1 LDLFILR
8 HGEAGQRV
16 SAGRGDFQ
24 RPLTAAGQKEVSDI
38 ATSLKDLGIKLDI
51 VITSPL
57 KRAHQTASI
66 VAKIFKIEKK
76 MQDWAELSPEG
87 NRLDLY
93 NKLSQLK
100 QQSSVL
106 VVGHEPNLSGMISE
120 MIFDGKNNGGRIT
133 LKKSGLVK
141 IRIISSTPKFQGELK
156 WLLTPK
162 LLKNMSSK

>member
-1 LDLFILR
+1 MDLFILR

-51 VITSPL
+51 VISSPL

-66 VAKIFKIEKK
+66 VAKTFKIEKK

-93 NKLSQLK
+93 NKLLQLK

-106 VVGHEPNLSGMISE
+106 VVGHEPYLSEMISE
-120 MIFDGKNNGGRIT
+120 MIFEGNNGGRID
-133 LKKSGLVK
+133 LKKTGLAR
-141 IRIISSTPKFQGELK
+141 IRIVSSTPKFQGELR

-162 LLKNMSSK
+162 LLRNMLSK

>member
-16 SAGRGDFQ
+16 SAGRGDLQ
-24 RPLTAAGQKEVSDI
+24 RSLTSVGQKEVSDI
-38 ATSLKDLGIKLDI
+38 ATSLKDLGIKLDV

-57 KRAHQTASI
+57 KRAHQTASV
-66 VAKIFKIEKK
+66 VAKTFKIEKK

-87 NRLDLY
+87 NRLELY

-100 QQSSVL
+100 QQSSIL
-106 VVGHEPNLSGMISE
+106 VVGHEPYLSEMISE
-120 MIFDGKNNGGRIT
+120 IIFEGNKGGRIF
-133 LKKSGLVK
+133 LKKAGLAR
-141 IRIISSTPKFQGELK
+141 IRIISSTPKFQGELR

-162 LLKNMSSK
+162 LLKNMLSK

>member
-1 LDLFILR
+1 MDLFILR

-51 VITSPL
+51 VISSPL

-66 VAKIFKIEKK
+66 VAKTFKIEKK
-76 MQDWAELSPEG
+76 MQGWAELSPEG

-93 NKLSQLK
+93 NKLLQLK

-106 VVGHEPNLSGMISE
+106 VVGHEPYLSEMISE
-120 MIFDGKNNGGRIT
+120 MIFEGNNGGRID
-133 LKKSGLVK
+133 LKKTGLAR
-141 IRIISSTPKFQGELK
+141 IRIVSSTPKFQGELR

-162 LLKNMSSK
+162 LLRNMSSK

>member
-1 LDLFILR
+1 MDLFILR

-24 RPLTAAGQKEVSDI
+24 RSLTTAGQNEVSDI
-38 ATSLKDLGIKLDI
+38 AKSLKELGTKFDV

-57 KRAHQTASI
+57 KRAHQTAAI
-66 VAKIFKIEKK
+66 VAKTLKMEKK

-106 VVGHEPNLSGMISE
+106 VVGHEPYLSKMVSE
-120 MIFDGKNNGGRIT
+120 IIFDGNNGGRID
-133 LKKSGLVK
+133 LKKTGLAR
-141 IRIISSTPKFQGELK
+141 IRIISSTPKFQGELR

-162 LLKNMSSK
+162 LLRNMLSK

>member
-1 LDLFILR
+1 MDLFILR

-24 RPLTAAGQKEVSDI
+24 RPLTAAGQKEISDI
-38 ATSLKDLGIKLDI
+38 ARSLKDLGIKLDV

-66 VAKIFKIEKK
+66 VAKTFKIEKK

-87 NRLDLY
+87 KRLDLY
-93 NKLSQLK
+93 KKLLQLK

-106 VVGHEPNLSGMISE
+106 VVGHEPYLSGMISE
-120 MIFDGKNNGGRIT
+120 MIFDGNNGGRIT
-133 LKKSGLVK
+133 LKKSGLA
-141 IRIISSTPKFQGELK
+141 RITVISSTSKFQGELR
-156 WLLTPK
+156 WLLTAK